1 MLPGGPDLPPG
12 GPDQKLI
19 GSRWN
24 IFGIFEDFYP
34 LTDKDRSQVN
44 IDIGEIDNPMAN
56 DMRTI
61 FSDNAQLIA
70 VRVFQSP
77 PVAVENRA
85 YYVPKS

>member
-1 MLPGGPDLPPG
+1 MPPG

-24 IFGIFEDFYP
+24 IFGLFEDFYP
-34 LTDKDRSQVN
+34 LSDKDRAQVN
-44 IDIGEIDNPMAN
+44 IDIGKIDNPMAK

-61 FSDNAQLIA
+61 FSDNAELVA
-70 VRVFQSP
+70 VRTFQSP

-85 YYVPKS
+85 YYVSKS